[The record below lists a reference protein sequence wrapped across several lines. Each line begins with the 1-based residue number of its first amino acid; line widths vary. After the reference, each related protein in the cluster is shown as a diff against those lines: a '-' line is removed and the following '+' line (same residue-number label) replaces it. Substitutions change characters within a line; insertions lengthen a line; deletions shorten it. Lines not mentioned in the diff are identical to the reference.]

1 MANPNPTP
9 TPSAQT
15 SIFRIA
21 AEGLRRR
28 TRLMLYGVGLSLL
41 LVLLVGW
48 GHLRQPQTYN
58 DVLLW
63 SVIGFVV
70 LANAIG
76 AMRHRRYVRLAA
88 QHRLEV
94 ATDVMHFYTGAN
106 MSELDPADIAA
117 VAIHRRGG
125 KIGHIQILRTDNRG
139 IRLEGYGDIEGLAEA
154 IRTLVPAAHWR
165 DQRSEQRRQ

>member
-1 MANPNPTP
+1 MTA
-9 TPSAQT
+9 SAQT
-15 SIFRIA
+15 STFKIA
-21 AEGLRRR
+21 PEGVRRR
-28 TRLMLYGVGLSLL
+28 TLLMLYGAGLGVL

-48 GHLRQPQTYN
+48 AHLRQPQTYN

-63 SVIGFVV
+63 SVVGFVA

-76 AMRHRRYVRLAA
+76 ALRHRRYVRLAA

-94 ATDVMHFYTGAN
+94 ASDRMRFYTGTS
-106 MSELDPADIAA
+106 MSELAPTDIAA

-139 IRLEGYGDIEGLAEA
+139 IRLEGYEDIEGLAEA
-154 IRTLVPAAHWR
+154 IRALVPAAHWR
-165 DQRSEQRRQ
+165 DRRPEQTRQ